1 VEFGG
6 SAKNNIVLNTNTD
19 PNRGV
24 FLDTH
29 EKNASRRF
37 KMFGASYT
45 EQRTRSAASATMR
58 WLLDRAYR
66 GKTVT
71 WIGVRAL
78 AAGSFG
84 TEGTQKTGT
93 RRGGVATLVSA
104 DGKKWGGLTSAD
116 SMKVAADTA
125 NNALYDPDIKKY
137 IAFSRNHCTNK
148 ACNESGACS
157 PSRTS
162 QQLLQQIA
170 DSRQQSQHSPHQK
183 KATMFLTS

>member
-1 VEFGG
+1 MPRQARDKHRERIIKTFLQVEFGG

-148 ACNESGACS
+148 ACNESGAC
-157 PSRTS
+157 
-162 QQLLQQIA
+162 
-170 DSRQQSQHSPHQK
+170 
-183 KATMFLTS
+183 

>member
-1 VEFGG
+1 MEFGG
-6 SAKNNIVLNTNTD
+6 STKNNIVLNTNTD

-24 FLDTH
+24 FLDAH

-37 KMFGASYT
+37 KMFGANYT
-45 EQRTRSAASATMR
+45 AAHAAR
-58 WLLDRAYR
+58 PHR
-66 GKTVT
+66 GHAGGWTTHIVERLTV
-71 WIGVRAL
+71 WSGVRAL

-84 TEGTQKTGT
+84 TEGTQKTGM

-104 DGKKWGGLTSAD
+104 DGKTWGGLASAD

-148 ACNESGACS
+148 ACNESGTCS
-157 PSRTS
+157 PSPTS
-162 QQLLQQIA
+162 
-170 DSRQQSQHSPHQK
+170 
-183 KATMFLTS
+183 